1 MCRAKEYIL
10 YSIPCLH
17 LPNKTE
23 RNKLCMRVISG
34 EYGGRR
40 LKAVPGNSTRPTTD
54 KVKESLFN
62 MIGPYFDGGQ
72 CLDLFAGSGGLSI
85 EAVSRG
91 MDGAVLIDKAPGAVK
106 TIHENIAVTKEAEKF
121 TVMRSDANKALATL
135 KSKKMRFD
143 LVFLDPPYAEQQ
155 IPSQIAQ
162 LLKLDLLSL
171 EALIVCEIDKTV
183 DLPEQIQQA
192 RVYKTAKYGLTNIV
206 IYELF
211 ADEGEKDV

>member
-1 MCRAKEYIL
+1 
-10 YSIPCLH
+10 
-17 LPNKTE
+17 
-23 RNKLCMRVISG
+23 MRVISG

-91 MDGAVLIDKAPGAVK
+91 MDGAVLIDKAPAAIK
-106 TIHENIAVTKEAEKF
+106 TIQENIAVTKEEEKF
-121 TVMRSDANKALATL
+121 TVIRSDASKALFTL
-135 KSKKMRFD
+135 KSKKKCFD

-155 IPSQIAQ
+155 IPKQITQ
-162 LLKLDLLSL
+162 LFNMELLSAD
-171 EALIVCEIDKTV
+171 ALIVCEVDKKV
-183 DLPEQIQQA
+183 SLPEEIHQA
-192 RVYKTAKYGLTNIV
+192 KRYKTAEYGLTTIV
-206 IYELF
+206 IYQLHTEV
-211 ADEGEKDV
+211 GETDV